1 MKIQIETLP
10 VGTGFE
16 VNCYLAENTDTQEL
30 VIVDPGADAQ
40 KIIGAVG
47 ERTPV
52 AVLITH
58 GHFDHFGA
66 ADEVCAR
73 YRIPLYIH
81 ELDVPKLSDAVKNE
95 SRTFGYNV
103 TAQTVPVA
111 VTGGQVLTLAGM
123 EIAVLHTPGHSKG
136 GVCYVLPDNQG
147 IFCGDTLF
155 FQGYGRHDF
164 GDGDFAEL
172 KQSLRK
178 LMNLRPKVA
187 AYPGHGK
194 STFAGKEY

>member
-10 VGTGFE
+10 VGEGFE

-30 VIVDPGADAQ
+30 VIIDPGADAQ

-47 ERTPV
+47 GRNPV

-66 ADEVCAR
+66 ADKVCAHFQ
-73 YRIPLYIH
+73 IPLYIH
-81 ELDVPKLSDAVKNE
+81 ELDAPKLTDAVKNE
-95 SRTFGYNV
+95 SRTFGFSV
-103 TAQTVPVA
+103 TIETKPVPI
-111 VTGGQVLTLAGM
+111 TDGQMLTLGGM
-123 EIAVLHTPGHSKG
+123 EIAVLHTPGHSMG
-136 GVCYVLPDNQG
+136 GVCYILPENQG

-164 GDGDFAEL
+164 GDGDFSLL

-178 LMNLRPKVA
+178 LMNLHPKVA
-187 AYPGHGK
+187 AYPGHGR
-194 STFAGKEY
+194 STFTGK